1 MSERSELA
9 ERPKGLVDRFLDWL
23 HDALSPVTSRIS
35 LAARV
40 TILTTV
46 AVALVLSVV
55 SAVFYVTVRSE
66 FIGSVDQTLVKRAND
81 AVDAG
86 VTASSLN
93 STNAGS
99 VQQMLNAMG
108 IRVVFVNGGDLLTQ
122 KVSSVPYGIPEQE
135 VALGTRSQSARTVDA
150 GGEPFRIVSIQ
161 TQPGQAF
168 VLAQSM
174 ESTQRAL
181 DRLAVVLVL
190 ASAAGVAMSAMAG
203 WAVASNGLRPVRR
216 LTAATERI
224 ASTGEMEPIDVWGTR
239 NDELARLTRSFN
251 TMLRALGESQ
261 TRERQLIAD
270 AGHELRTPLTSL
282 RTNIELL
289 RQATSDPDRRLDAE
303 AQGELMD
310 DVRAQLDE
318 LTSLIGDL
326 VELARD
332 EPLHRDPE
340 PLALDDIVEQS
351 LTRVRLRAPGVTWDV
366 ALDDSQVVGE
376 SQSLERAVTNLL
388 DNAAK
393 WSPPDG
399 TITVRLTEGVLSIS
413 DEGPG
418 IAEEDLPH
426 VFQRFYRST
435 AARSLPGSGLGLSI
449 VQRAAERHG
458 GRVEVASILGSGSTF
473 TLHLPLA
480 PSGGP

>member
-1 MSERSELA
+1 MSKHG
-9 ERPKGLVDRFLDWL
+9 PKPRGVTDRFLDWL

-93 STNAGS
+93 STNAVS

-122 KVSSVPYGIPEQE
+122 KVSNVPYGIPEQE

-289 RQATSDPDRRLDAE
+289 RQVTGDPERRLDAE
-303 AQGELMD
+303 AQRELMD

-366 ALDDSQVVGE
+366 SLDGSQVIGE

-399 TITVRLTEGVLSIS
+399 TITVRLDEGVLSIA

-418 IAEEDLPH
+418 IAEDDLPH

-435 AARSLPGSGLGLSI
+435 AARALPGSGLGLSI

-458 GRVEVASILGSGSTF
+458 GSVEVASTLGDGSTF
-473 TLHLPLA
+473 TLRLPVA
-480 PSGGP
+480 PAVGA